1 MVIIMITDPEI
12 HSEST
17 CCHLVIF
24 TFLKSQSTFN
34 ENYLDNTQYLHAV
47 SDKQSRSQWPH
58 GLRHESAATCLL
70 GLQVR
75 IPLGARMSV
84 SCKCCTLSGRGLCIR
99 LPRPEES
106 F

>member
-34 ENYLDNTQYLHAV
+34 ENYLDSTHSIYTQYQINKA
-47 SDKQSRSQWPH
+47 DP
-58 GLRHESAATCLL
+58 
-70 GLQVR
+70 
-75 IPLGARMSV
+75 
-84 SCKCCTLSGRGLCIR
+84 SGHMV
-99 LPRPEES
+99 
-106 F
+106 